1 MRGIR
6 VVGFPFRHHKR
17 ADPEFDRLAAQPQDT
32 GDGVGTRRGGNGF
45 TAVIENFF
53 YSTLAGRCHGE
64 LAVFAA
70 DVQSGQVFRVAVVIF
85 AAQAHVDV
93 VLQLLNIA
101 AVPAVDRHIRPDHVM
116 TVAAFM
122 VGILP
127 VADAADGILI
137 QRVFDFLCLIIKGN
151 FVVQEH
157 TRGNAGVA
165 EDKNGSAHIIFVVAA
180 DGSGTIARYGGDLR
194 VVLDDDQSGHMF
206 TITGTDA
213 RTFILADRRHL
224 CTVPDDDSAGRC
236 DGTVISRANACA
248 FIVTSRSHPGV
259 AADDDGA
266 GYVPILSRADTGAV
280 DPTPRGYL
288 RVAANRNRAGH
299 LALWGVII

>member
-17 ADPEFDRLAAQPQDT
+17 ADLEFDRLVAQPQDA
-32 GDGVGTRRGGNGF
+32 GDGIGTRRGGNGL

-53 YSTLAGRCHGE
+53 YSTLAGRCHDE

-70 DVQSGQVFRVAVVIF
+70 DVQSGQVFRVTVVIF

-101 AVPAVDRHIRPDHVM
+101 AVQAVDGHIRAEDIVPFEALV
-116 TVAAFM
+116 VAA
-122 VGILP
+122 LP
-127 VADAADGILI
+127 VADAADGIFI
-137 QRVFDFLCLIIKGN
+137 QRVFDFLCLIIKVDI
-151 FVVQEH
+151 VVQKH

-165 EDKNGSAHIIFVVAA
+165 EDKNGSAHIIFVFAA

-194 VVLDDDQSGHMF
+194 VVLDDDQSGHVSI
-206 TITGTDA
+206 ITGTDA

-224 CTVPDDDSAGRC
+224 CAVPEDDSAGGGNGAIR
-236 DGTVISRANACA
+236 SRADARTVVVA
-248 FIVTSRSHPGV
+248 SSGYLRA

-266 GYVPILSRADTGAV
+266 GYVPIITGADTGAV
-280 DPTPRGYL
+280 FFTPRGYL
-288 RVAANRNRAGH
+288 CVAANRNRAGH